1 MCRGGV
7 RTLPRA
13 VAGLW
18 TELGAEVKLS
28 SFAPGALASP
38 GGFTWPALQECDSQ
52 RALQFQE
59 VHEGES
65 SAKDAR
71 PNGLGF
77 GNVPESTL
85 HMKRLST
92 QMLRCALAIR
102 VQSREYFTERQ
113 IGRQAESQRATGNKR
128 HFRSGFLADVFDL
141 PPWWREDLVS
151 PGNLD
156 MQMARALTV
165 PSCGKYASRFRCRSQ
180 AILAQ
185 SLCSISDP
193 RRGQQTTCLS
203 TTLETELLASHPS
216 RMWLAKQTTRTIEAS
231 YVIVL
236 LCFVLFM
243 PFCFK
248 VMPNEE
254 IGAGA
259 ALPNAC
265 LEPGNNLLASSQ
277 IHEDGEA
284 AQREPSLHIEQA
296 CIGRTDSVVSP
307 LSMLIALIGGGVFS
321 LEAFEAFPV

>member
-1 MCRGGV
+1 M
-7 RTLPRA
+7 
-13 VAGLW
+13 
-18 TELGAEVKLS
+18 
-28 SFAPGALASP
+28 
-38 GGFTWPALQECDSQ
+38 
-52 RALQFQE
+52 
-59 VHEGES
+59 
-65 SAKDAR
+65 
-71 PNGLGF
+71 
-77 GNVPESTL
+77 
-85 HMKRLST
+85 
-92 QMLRCALAIR
+92 
-102 VQSREYFTERQ
+102 
-113 IGRQAESQRATGNKR
+113 
-128 HFRSGFLADVFDL
+128 
-141 PPWWREDLVS
+141 
-151 PGNLD
+151 
-156 MQMARALTV
+156 
-165 PSCGKYASRFRCRSQ
+165 
-180 AILAQ
+180 AQ

-307 LSMLIALIGGGVFS
+307 LSMLIAVIGGGVFS